1 MTPPRLQQQQARHI
15 QRWMQMQRDHLVA
28 SQQQQQMGQPVR
40 LQQLLQLPLLLRVL
54 RRLRHEQQTQKRV
67 SGDSY

>member
-1 MTPPRLQQQQARHI
+1 
-15 QRWMQMQRDHLVA
+15 MQRDHLVA